1 MSTTTV
7 AALSLILCIIIALNV
22 TSYNSRKR
30 KEALEKQK
38 HNEEIDKKINDI
50 FLELK
55 KTIKDGDMSN
65 LIDAAIKLGEAKM
78 KQKHE

>member
-38 HNEEIDKKINDI
+38 HTEEIDKKINDI

-65 LIDAAIKLGEAKM
+65 LIDAAIKLGEAKR